1 MSSISAKSSISSPSD
16 SAREERLLAA
26 ALQVFGRY
34 GFRKASMDEIARSAD
49 ISRQGLYLR
58 FASKDALFRAAVRHE
73 LDTALGEVSRCLDE
87 EGVGLERRVV
97 AALDAWLGRYV
108 GSMLTIDLGSLLR
121 NPAMRLGDVVNP
133 AVGSFD
139 DRLAAAIAA
148 AMSENDV
155 KRLGVT
161 PEEIAAALL
170 TVAQGARYLSN
181 ALAESREEFVG
192 RLTAAVHVL
201 LAGLGSAAKAKR

>member
-1 MSSISAKSSISSPSD
+1 
-16 SAREERLLAA
+16 
-26 ALQVFGRY
+26 
-34 GFRKASMDEIARSAD
+34 MDEIARSAD

-58 FASKDALFRAAVRHE
+58 FAGKDALYRAAVRHE

-108 GSMLTIDLGSLLR
+108 GSMLTLDLGSLLQ

-139 DRLAAAIAA
+139 DRLTAAIAA

-170 TVAQGARYLSN
+170 TAAQGARYLSN

-201 LAGLGSAAKAKR
+201 FAGLGNAAKAKR

>member
-1 MSSISAKSSISSPSD
+1 MSSISSPSVNV
-16 SAREERLLAA
+16 REERILAA
-26 ALQVFGRY
+26 ALPVFGRY

-108 GSMLTIDLGSLLR
+108 GSMLAPEIGSLFQ

-133 AVGSFD
+133 ASGSFD

-201 LAGLGSAAKAKR
+201 LAGLGNAAKAKR

>member
-1 MSSISAKSSISSPSD
+1 MSSISSPSD
-16 SAREERLLAA
+16 NAREERILAA

-34 GFRKASMDEIARSAD
+34 GFRKASMEEIARSAD

-108 GSMLTIDLGSLLR
+108 GSMLALDLGSLLR

-201 LAGLGSAAKAKR
+201 FACLGNAAKAKR

>member
-1 MSSISAKSSISSPSD
+1 MSSISSPSVN
-16 SAREERLLAA
+16 AREERILSA
-26 ALQVFGRY
+26 ALPVFGRY

-87 EGVGLERRVV
+87 EGVELERRVV

-108 GSMLTIDLGSLLR
+108 GSMLNLDLGSLLR

-161 PEEIAAALL
+161 PQEIAAALL

-181 ALAESREEFVG
+181 ALTESREEFVG

>member
-1 MSSISAKSSISSPSD
+1 MSSISSPSV
-16 SAREERLLAA
+16 SAREERILAA
-26 ALQVFGRY
+26 ALPVFGGS

-108 GSMLTIDLGSLLR
+108 GSMLTLDLARLLQ

-139 DRLAAAIAA
+139 DRLAAPVAPAK
-148 AMSENDV
+148 SENDG
-155 KRLGVT
+155 KRPWVT
-161 PEEIAAALL
+161 PE
-170 TVAQGARYLSN
+170 
-181 ALAESREEFVG
+181 
-192 RLTAAVHVL
+192 
-201 LAGLGSAAKAKR
+201 GSAAAPLTGAPGARGPSETPAQGRGAVPARVSR

>member
-1 MSSISAKSSISSPSD
+1 MNISPLETDAASD
-16 SAREERLLAA
+16 ARHLGVLEAA
-26 ALQVFGRY
+26 VGVFVRY

-58 FASKDALFRAAVRHE
+58 FASKDALFRAAARHE

-108 GSMLTIDLGSLLR
+108 GSMLTLDLGSLLQ

-133 AVGSFD
+133 AVGSF
-139 DRLAAAIAA
+139 
-148 AMSENDV
+148 V
-155 KRLGVT
+155 KLVFPAQTVLTGVKS
-161 PEEIAAALL
+161 L
-170 TVAQGARYLSN
+170 N
-181 ALAESREEFVG
+181 AS
-192 RLTAAVHVL
+192 
-201 LAGLGSAAKAKR
+201 

>member
-1 MSSISAKSSISSPSD
+1 MPSISSHSGN
-16 SAREERLLAA
+16 AREERILAA
-26 ALQVFGRY
+26 ALQVFARY
-34 GFRKASMDEIARSAD
+34 GFRKASMDDIARSAD

-108 GSMLTIDLGSLLR
+108 GSMLTLDLGSLLQ

-201 LAGLGSAAKAKR
+201 FAGLGNAAKAKR

>member
-1 MSSISAKSSISSPSD
+1 MSSIPSPSD
-16 SAREERLLAA
+16 NAREERLLAA

-108 GSMLTIDLGSLLR
+108 GSMLTPDIGSLLQ

-148 AMSENDV
+148 AMSEIDV

-170 TVAQGARYLSN
+170 TVAQGAKYLSN

-192 RLTAAVHVL
+192 RLIAAVHVFF
-201 LAGLGSAAKAKR
+201 AGLGDAAKAKR

>member
-1 MSSISAKSSISSPSD
+1 MSSISSPSV
-16 SAREERLLAA
+16 AAGEEGLLAA
-26 ALQVFGRY
+26 AVAVFGGY
-34 GFRKASMDEIARSAD
+34 GFGKASMDEIARSAD

-108 GSMLTIDLGSLLR
+108 GSMLTLDLGSLLQ

-139 DRLAAAIAA
+139 DRLAAAVAA
-148 AMSENDV
+148 APAEDHV
-155 KRLGVT
+155 HRAGGA
-161 PEEIAAALL
+161 PEEDPASPLS
-170 TVAQGARYLSN
+170 GAPSGPEPTN
-181 ALAESREEFVG
+181 AP
-192 RLTAAVHVL
+192 AAV
-201 LAGLGSAAKAKR
+201 

>member
-1 MSSISAKSSISSPSD
+1 
-16 SAREERLLAA
+16 
-26 ALQVFGRY
+26 
-34 GFRKASMDEIARSAD
+34 
-49 ISRQGLYLR
+49 
-58 FASKDALFRAAVRHE
+58 
-73 LDTALGEVSRCLDE
+73 
-87 EGVGLERRVV
+87 
-97 AALDAWLGRYV
+97 
-108 GSMLTIDLGSLLR
+108 
-121 NPAMRLGDVVNP
+121 MRLGDVVNP

-201 LAGLGSAAKAKR
+201 LAGLGNAAKAKR

>member
-1 MSSISAKSSISSPSD
+1 MSSIASPSVD
-16 SAREERLLAA
+16 AREERILSA
-26 ALQVFGRY
+26 ALPVFGRY

-108 GSMLTIDLGSLLR
+108 GSMLTLDLGSLLQ

-201 LAGLGSAAKAKR
+201 FAGLGNAAKAKR

>member
-1 MSSISAKSSISSPSD
+1 MQTSAMTSSASTPD
-16 SAREERLLAA
+16 SGRQERILAV
-26 ALQVFGRY
+26 ALEVFGRY
-34 GFRKASMDEIARSAD
+34 GFRKASMDDIARSAD
-49 ISRQGLYLR
+49 ISRQGLYLH
-58 FASKDALFRAAVRHE
+58 FANKDALFRAAVRQE
-73 LDTALGEVSRCLDE
+73 LDTALGDVSRCLNE

-108 GSMLTIDLGSLLR
+108 GSMLTLDLGRLLQ

-161 PEEIAAALL
+161 PEEIGAALL

-181 ALAESREEFVG
+181 ALAESREEFAG

-201 LAGLGSAAKAKR
+201 LAGLGNAAKAKR

>member
-1 MSSISAKSSISSPSD
+1 MSSISSPSVN
-16 SAREERLLAA
+16 AREERVLAA

-58 FASKDALFRAAVRHE
+58 FASKDALFRAAVRRE

-108 GSMLTIDLGSLLR
+108 GSMLGPDIGSLLQ

-201 LAGLGSAAKAKR
+201 LAGLGNAAKAKR

>member
-1 MSSISAKSSISSPSD
+1 MSSISSPPVN
-16 SAREERLLAA
+16 AREERILSA
-26 ALQVFGRY
+26 ALPVFGRY

-108 GSMLTIDLGSLLR
+108 GSMLTLDLGRLLQ

-161 PEEIAAALL
+161 PEEIATALL

-201 LAGLGSAAKAKR
+201 LAGLGNAAKAKL